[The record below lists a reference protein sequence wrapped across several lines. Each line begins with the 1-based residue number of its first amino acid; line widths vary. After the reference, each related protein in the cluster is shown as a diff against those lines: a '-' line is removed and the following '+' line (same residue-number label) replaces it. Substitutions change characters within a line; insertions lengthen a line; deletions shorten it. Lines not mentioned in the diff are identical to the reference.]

1 MLASASA
8 VVTVAVIATRGE
20 GGWTILLHSPLEL
33 QIRTATAFA
42 EAATAGGCDGNN
54 EGDYGGNVMVT
65 TNITTS
71 SRVGEEMELGESI
84 LPICYWS

>member
-1 MLASASA
+1 MYVGVSICGGDCGGDGDA
-8 VVTVAVIATRGE
+8 RGG

-42 EAATAGGCDGNN
+42 EAATTGGCDGNN

-71 SRVGEEMELGESI
+71 S
-84 LPICYWS
+84 